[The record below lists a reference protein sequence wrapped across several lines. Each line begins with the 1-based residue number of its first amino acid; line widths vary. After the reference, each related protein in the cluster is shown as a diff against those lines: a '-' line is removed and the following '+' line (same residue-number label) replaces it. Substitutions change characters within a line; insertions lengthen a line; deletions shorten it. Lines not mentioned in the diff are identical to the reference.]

1 MSHIDDLGPDHPRL
15 SVPGPSWSPWQRFYG
30 WAHAMRHRWWRSRAV
45 RLPRPVISIGNLHW
59 GGSGKTPLTAAIARH
74 LRDRG
79 LHVAILSR
87 GYGRQGTGVTVV
99 SHGGGPL
106 LGPRQAGDEPVLLAG
121 DAPGVAVVVAA
132 DRAEAGRHA
141 LHRLDPRPDIFLLD
155 DGFTHLRLHR
165 DLDLLAFPASDP
177 VAGGRLFPGGRLR
190 EPLASSS
197 RAHALL
203 VTGLGVDEEAGEQLA
218 KTLVQGLRRYGFSGP
233 GFVAPTVV
241 LEPRPVAQ
249 STVPSDTAVPVDG
262 PVLLVCAIARPE
274 GFRRSA
280 EQAGLE
286 VADEVVFRDHDPY
299 DDRALEKI
307 RRAYDASG
315 ARAVVVTSK
324 DRVKLQSRLD
334 RPLLEIPVRAEPEP
348 AFFAW
353 LDEWLDRKL
362 ADRTLDEGSA
372 T

>member
-1 MSHIDDLGPDHPRL
+1 MSRNNVPGPD
-15 SVPGPSWSPWQRFYG
+15 VPGPSWSPWQRFYG
-30 WAHAMRHRWWRSRAV
+30 WAHAMRHRWWRTRAA

-59 GGSGKTPLTAAIARH
+59 GGGGKTPLTAAIARH

-79 LHVAILSR
+79 LRVAILSR
-87 GYGRQGTGVTVV
+87 GYGRQGQGVTVV

-141 LHRLDPRPDIFLLD
+141 LHRLDPPPDIFLLD

-177 VAGGRLFPGGRLR
+177 LAGGRLVPGGRLR
-190 EPLASSS
+190 EPLAASR

-203 VTGLGVDEEAGEQLA
+203 VTGLDVDGAVGQRLA
-218 KTLVQGLRRYGFSGP
+218 QSLVKGLGRYGFSGP
-233 GFVAPTVV
+233 GFVAPTAV
-241 LEPRPVAQ
+241 LEPRPVGQ
-249 STVPSDTAVPVDG
+249 SSVPSESAVPMDG
-262 PVLLVCAIARPE
+262 PVLLVCAIARPD

-280 EQAGLE
+280 EQAGLA
-286 VADEVVFRDHDPY
+286 VADEVILRDHDPY
-299 DDRALEKI
+299 DDKTLDKI

-334 RPLLEIPVRAEPEP
+334 RPLVEIPVCAEPEP
-348 AFFAW
+348 AFFDW
-353 LDEWLDRKL
+353 LDERVDEL
-362 ADRTLDEGSA
+362 RT